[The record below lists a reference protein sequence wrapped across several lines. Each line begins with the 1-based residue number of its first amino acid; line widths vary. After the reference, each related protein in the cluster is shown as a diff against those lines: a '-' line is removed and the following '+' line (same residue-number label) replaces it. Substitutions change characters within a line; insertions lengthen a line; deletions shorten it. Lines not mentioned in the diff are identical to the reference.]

1 MTHFERIKAMS
12 IEELAELLLDY
23 DLDFDC
29 WRVMGVARAYP
40 EYQKDEALKAQ
51 VKWLESEV
59 TK

>member
-23 DLDFDC
+23 DCDFDC

-40 EYQKDEALKAQ
+40 PDQRDEALKSQ
-51 VKWLESEV
+51 IKWLESEV